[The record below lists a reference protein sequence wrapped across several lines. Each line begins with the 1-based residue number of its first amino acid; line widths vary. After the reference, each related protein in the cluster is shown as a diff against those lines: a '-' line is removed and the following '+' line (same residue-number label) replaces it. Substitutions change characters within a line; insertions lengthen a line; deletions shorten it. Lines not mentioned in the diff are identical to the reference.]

1 VLFRSPTLLLS
12 TVDTAC
18 LNIPAAKTTKT
29 PRYLED
35 AFQIGYFRGS
45 IIVVLQPTLLLAT
58 VDTACLNIPAAKT
71 TKTPRYLEDA
81 FQIGYF
87 RGSII
92 VVLQPTLLLSAALEL
107 TAH

>member
-1 VLFRSPTLLLS
+1 MINK

-18 LNIPAAKTTKT
+18 LNIPVAKTMKT

-45 IIVVLQPTLLLAT
+45 IIAVLQPTLLLST
-58 VDTACLNIPAAKT
+58 VDTACLNIPVAKT
-71 TKTPRYLEDA
+71 MKTPRYLEDA
-81 FQIGYF
+81 FQIGYLQ
-87 RGSII
+87 GSII
-92 VVLQPTLLLSAALEL
+92 AVLQPTLLLSAALEL